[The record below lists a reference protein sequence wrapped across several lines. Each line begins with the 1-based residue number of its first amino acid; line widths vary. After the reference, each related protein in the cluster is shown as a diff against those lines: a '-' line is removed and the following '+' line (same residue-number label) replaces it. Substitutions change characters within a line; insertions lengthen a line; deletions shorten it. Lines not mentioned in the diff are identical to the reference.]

1 MIAKLHGKFIMWEVL
16 SHLHEFSPLIFI
28 KLYQSR
34 CYYSCFRK
42 GGRIGGKIGR
52 RMEGKEK
59 RKGQEGRKGGKEKER
74 KVNCREVNN
83 WAKLSH

>member
-1 MIAKLHGKFIMWEVL
+1 MIAKLHGKFIMCEVL

-42 GGRIGGKIGR
+42 GGRIGRKIGR

>member
-1 MIAKLHGKFIMWEVL
+1 M
-16 SHLHEFSPLIFI
+16 
-28 KLYQSR
+28 

-42 GGRIGGKIGR
+42 GGRIGRKIGR